1 MPPIEKLIIM
11 AFGALLAII
20 GVVLFAR
27 GTGKAEG
34 TNKIKFAKLEFEFSA
49 PSLFIFVVGCGLLVF
64 PYFLGEGQRLMGSPT
79 ETNTAGSG
87 LVANIAPTAADDSD
101 ATSAER
107 QQSLEIRLADLQSRI
122 DQAERSESLPKPTST
137 PPSRNQTTRT
147 TNSITGQWS
156 SATGSSYMLQQQGEN
171 VSIQEY
177 TLGAVSAV
185 GEGTFDG
192 RNLDAS
198 VQTLMGEVDIDL
210 DLSAD
215 GRRLSGEL
223 TYSLTGGVT
232 RFEMYR

>member
-64 PYFLGEGQRLMGSPT
+64 PYFMGDGQRLT
-79 ETNTAGSG
+79 ETPTATSPAGSG
-87 LVANIAPTAADDSD
+87 LVANIEPAAAESGD
-101 ATSAER
+101 AASAE
-107 QQSLEIRLADLQSRI
+107 QQQELETRLADLQSRI
-122 DQAERSESLPKPTST
+122 DQAERVASLPKPTST
-137 PPSRNQTTRT
+137 PPTNNRPART
-147 TNSITGQWS
+147 ANSITGQWS

-210 DLSAD
+210 NLSTD
-215 GRRLSGEL
+215 GRRLSGQL
-223 TYSLTGGVT
+223 TYSLTGGIT
-232 RFEMYR
+232 PFEMYR